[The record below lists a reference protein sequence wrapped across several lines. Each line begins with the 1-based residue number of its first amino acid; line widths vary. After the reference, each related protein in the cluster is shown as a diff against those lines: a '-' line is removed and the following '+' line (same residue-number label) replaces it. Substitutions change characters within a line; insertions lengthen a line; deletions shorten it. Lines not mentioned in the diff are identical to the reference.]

1 MTVAPVELEN
11 AKLSKRCQKKCCF
24 LIAALSVLDFDS
36 SCGDIGSTFNV
47 VTGVFVV
54 ITSVIVI
61 AILFAIILQ
70 CIKRSATEDEMFVVP
85 NQDGDVMTSVREAS
99 AVATQTRRP
108 SSPVPIPQ
116 QFLSPPP
123 YDQVATSGTT
133 GGRSGVSSY
142 EPPPE
147 YSPRDVANSAD
158 SGFVWPLSPHVE
170 TTAVAAAAV
179 RTVRAG
185 DAPRSPGARDAA
197 HHPAAAASS
206 SRGQTGSAAVNETA
220 VTVKPAAAAVS
231 ARNNATGES
240 ALQSPKEG
248 TTSLSS
254 SVDGPQVRAGR

>member
-206 SRGQTGSAAVNETA
+206 SRGQTGSAAVNDAA
-220 VTVKPAAAAVS
+220 VTVKPAVAVS
-231 ARNNATGES
+231 VRNNATGES
-240 ALQSPKEG
+240 ALQSPKEDA
-248 TTSLSS
+248 TSLSS